1 MENTKLWGDV
11 PMFAE
16 GGVFSW
22 CYDYGIQK
30 FNLPILKTT
39 EIFIPHYKGIGMVLV
54 VNMNHENDPKAA
66 AIPMAVI
73 GINEIRN
80 RISKK
85 TELDD
90 NEKKDILKKYEN
102 TEDDKVVIGIS
113 KEDKTVEALADHIQK
128 YLYGANE
135 LTVYWDRKAVI
146 NFMKINH
153 FI

>member
-1 MENTKLWGDV
+1 
-11 PMFAE
+11 
-16 GGVFSW
+16 
-22 CYDYGIQK
+22 
-30 FNLPILKTT
+30 
-39 EIFIPHYKGIGMVLV
+39 
-54 VNMNHENDPKAA
+54 
-66 AIPMAVI
+66 MAVI